1 MYISSLS
8 AACSYCVPATGL
20 MEISA
25 NLSYW
30 DWNGLAQFR
39 HRPLSICRLN
49 LMHAFIISFRYTAQ
63 LCNLKTSSDKISIF
77 ELHLLRFWSVHSLPL
92 GPLSLSYSSAVVH
105 MIFSRILC
113 SNIKRRSR
121 NILWCDTNILHRI
134 CVYIFKSPNQTDG
147 GKSGMCHGF

>member
-1 MYISSLS
+1 MKDRIILIFEADMFESISNAQRIVKVLVKCSLKPALKMYISSLS

-77 ELHLLRFWSVHSLPL
+77 ELHLLRFWSVHSHPL
-92 GPLSLSYSSAVVH
+92 GPFLSLTLPLSYIWYFRVFYVA
-105 MIFSRILC
+105 I
-113 SNIKRRSR
+113 
-121 NILWCDTNILHRI
+121 
-134 CVYIFKSPNQTDG
+134 
-147 GKSGMCHGF
+147 